1 MRARML
7 FHRVVFKCACFY
19 TEIYL
24 TQRYLYEEIFLHG
37 DAFTHGNASTH
48 THTSFYTEISEMNLH

>member
-48 THTSFYTEISEMNLH
+48 THTS